1 MSKTVKGIIAAAVVI
16 VLGAG
21 FWQWNAYR
29 NITQLRDDA
38 LLYFEEEDY
47 SKTIQY
53 LQGALDEHSVLA
65 AGLTHDMTC
74 YLAESYYQLGE
85 YEEAEAIYDRLIADN
100 PQEASYYELKG
111 RCAREAGEYGKAMDV
126 FESGWENTEDSSFLK
141 DICDMYLAQEDYEN
155 ALAFTEEGIRAG
167 GETKGEFMYQKVII
181 YERACDYEAA
191 YEAVQEYC
199 ELFPDDDQA
208 RKEQIFLST
217 RV

>member
-1 MSKTVKGIIAAAVVI
+1 MSRTVKGMIAAAVVI
-16 VLGAG
+16 LLGVG
-21 FWQWNAYR
+21 IWQWNAYR
-29 NITQLRDDA
+29 HITQLRDDA
-38 LLYFEEEDY
+38 LLYFREEDY
-47 SKTIQY
+47 SKTIEY
-53 LQGALDEHSVLA
+53 LQDALDEHSVLA

-85 YEEAEAIYDRLIADN
+85 YEEAEAIYDELIADD
-100 PQEASYYELKG
+100 PKEADYYELKG
-111 RCAREAGEYGKAMDV
+111 RCARDAGAYEKAMDV
-126 FESGWENTEDSSFLK
+126 FENGWNNTGDSTFLK
-141 DICDMYLAQEDYEN
+141 DICDMYLEQKDYEN

-199 ELFPDDDQA
+199 ELFPEDAEAQ
-208 RKEQIFLST
+208 KEQTFLST